1 MNRGQT
7 PIATTWEETMKYLL
21 VGAAVA
27 ASLAVPATAQE
38 VSLGRFFGA
47 CEDAGTDTKTSVGE
61 ACIIQ
66 SIINAASAEIDG
78 VTVNTLPT
86 DWGNFYDQIKASY
99 AGGTPPDIHVM
110 HRHRVPEFAG
120 LGAVADLTDDLAGA
134 GIDVSDWAPAA
145 LDAVSLDGGIYGVP
159 MDFHAN
165 LWHVN
170 MDLMEAAGLVMDG
183 KPVLPTSPAE
193 LLAHAQKVKDATGQD
208 YLAADFAQFPIGV
221 RLTLALMWQQGANI
235 FDGDT
240 ATINNDAA
248 KNAVSS
254 MTQLF
259 DAGLANP
266 QLNYADSQQA
276 FLNGEA
282 AILVNGTWVVDFYTA
297 EAAKA
302 EVGLN
307 NYYVADFPTLFD
319 TGATW
324 ADSHMWA
331 IPASLKANDPAKYQA
346 ALKVLAFIND
356 HNIDWARTGHMAVRN
371 SVLESADYAALPHRA
386 EYAGTAAIAKDT
398 PPSEKYGAIQDVLNR
413 ELQAIWLT
421 GKSAD
426 AALADAEAEVQDLLD
441 R

>member
-1 MNRGQT
+1 MKHVLWT
-7 PIATTWEETMKYLL
+7 AT
-21 VGAAVA
+21 VA
-27 ASLAVPATAQE
+27 ATLATGAFAQE
-38 VSLGRFFGA
+38 VTLGRFFGA
-47 CEDAGTDTKTSVGE
+47 CEDAGTDPTATTGE

-66 SIINAASAEIDG
+66 SIINAADAELDG
-78 VTVNTLPT
+78 ITVKTLPT
-86 DWGNFYDQIKASY
+86 DWGNYYDQIKAAY
-99 AGGTPPDIHVM
+99 AGGTPPDVHVM
-110 HRHRVPEFAG
+110 HRHRIPEFAG
-120 LGAVADLTDDLAGA
+120 LGALAEISGDLANV
-134 GIDVSDWAPAA
+134 GIDPDDWSPAA
-145 LDAVSLDGGIYGVP
+145 LDAVSYNGGIYGVP

-170 MDLMEAAGLVMDG
+170 MDIMAEAGLVEDG
-183 KPVLPTSPAE
+183 KPVLPSSPEE
-193 LLAHAQKVKDATGQD
+193 LLEHAQKVKDATGKD

-221 RLTLALMWQQGANI
+221 RVVLALMWQQDANI
-235 FDGDT
+235 FTEDGT
-240 ATINNDAA
+240 ATINTPEA
-248 KNAVSS
+248 KNAVTAI
-254 MTQLF
+254 TQLF

-297 EAAKA
+297 EAAKE
-302 EVGLN
+302 EVGLD

-331 IPASLKANDPAKYQA
+331 IPSTLDGDKKTA

-356 HNIDWARTGHMAVRN
+356 HNIDWARTGHMAVRK
-371 SVLESADYAALPHRA
+371 SVVASDAYTSLPHRD
-386 EYAGTAAIAKDT
+386 EYTGTAAIARDT
-398 PPSEKYGAIQDVLNR
+398 PPSKRYGAIQDVLNR

-421 GKSAD
+421 DKPVAD
-426 AALADAEAEVQDLLD
+426 ALDDAELEVQDLLD

>member
-1 MNRGQT
+1 MKHVLIT
-7 PIATTWEETMKYLL
+7 AAAAATIAT
-21 VGAAVA
+21 GAM
-27 ASLAVPATAQE
+27 AQE
-38 VSLGRFFGA
+38 VTLGRFFGA
-47 CEDAGTDTKTSVGE
+47 CEDAGTDTKASVGE
-61 ACIIQ
+61 PCIIQ

-86 DWGNFYDQIKASY
+86 DWGNYYDQIKAAY
-99 AGGTPPDIHVM
+99 AGGTPPDVHVM
-110 HRHRVPEFAG
+110 HRHRIPEFAG
-120 LGAVADLTDDLAGA
+120 LGALADLSDDLAAA
-134 GIDVSDWAPAA
+134 GIDTSDWAPAA
-145 LDAVSLDGGIYGVP
+145 LDAVSFNGGIYGVP

-170 MDLMEAAGLVMDG
+170 MDLMAQAGLVENG
-183 KPVLPTSPAE
+183 QPVLPSSPEE
-193 LLAHAQKVKDATGQD
+193 LLAHAQQVKEATGQD

-221 RLTLALMWQQGANI
+221 RLTLALMWQQDANI

-240 ATINNDAA
+240 ATIDNDAA
-248 KNAVSS
+248 RNAVTAI
-254 MTQLF
+254 TQLF
-259 DAGLANP
+259 DAGVANP

-282 AILVNGTWVVDFYTA
+282 AILVNGTWVVDFYDA
-297 EAAKA
+297 EAAKE
-302 EVGLN
+302 EVALD

-331 IPASLKANDPAKYQA
+331 IPASLKANDAEGYAA

-371 SVLESADYAALPHRA
+371 SVLESADYANLPHRD
-386 EYAGTAAIAKDT
+386 EYTGTAAIARDT
-398 PPSEKYGAIQDVLNR
+398 PPSERYGAIQDVLNR

-421 GKSAD
+421 GKSVD
-426 AALADAEAEVQDLLD
+426 MALADAEAEVQDLLD

>member
-1 MNRGQT
+1 
-7 PIATTWEETMKYLL
+7 
-21 VGAAVA
+21 
-27 ASLAVPATAQE
+27 
-38 VSLGRFFGA
+38 
-47 CEDAGTDTKTSVGE
+47 
-61 ACIIQ
+61 
-66 SIINAASAEIDG
+66 
-78 VTVNTLPT
+78 
-86 DWGNFYDQIKASY
+86 
-99 AGGTPPDIHVM
+99 M

-120 LGAVADLTDDLAGA
+120 LGAVADLSADLSDA
-134 GIDVSDWAPAA
+134 GINTSDWATAA
-145 LDAVSLDGGIYGVP
+145 LDAVSYNGGIYGVP

-170 MDLMEAAGLVMDG
+170 MDIMAKAGLVNDG
-183 KPVLPTSPAE
+183 KPILPSSPE
-193 LLAHAQKVKDATGQD
+193 EMLEHAKKVKNATGHD
-208 YLAADFAQFPIGV
+208 YLAADFAQYPIGV

-248 KNAVSS
+248 RNAVTA

-259 DAGLANP
+259 DAGTANP

-276 FLNGEA
+276 FLNGES

-297 EAAKA
+297 EAAKS
-302 EVGLN
+302 EVALN
-307 NYYVADFPTLFD
+307 NYYVADFPTLFSE
-319 TGATW
+319 GATW

-331 IPASLKANDPAKYQA
+331 IPASLKANDPKKYSA

-371 SVLESADYAALPHRA
+371 SVLNSS
-386 EYAGTAAIAKDT
+386 EYASLAHRDEYTGTAAIARDT
-398 PPSEKYGAIQDVLNR
+398 PPSAKYGAIQDVLNR

-421 GKSAD
+421 DKDMS

>member
-1 MNRGQT
+1 
-7 PIATTWEETMKYLL
+7 MKYLL
-21 VGAAVA
+21 VGAAFA

-47 CEDAGTDTKTSVGE
+47 CEDAGTDTKASVGE

-120 LGAVADLTDDLAGA
+120 LGAVADLTEDLAGA

-421 GKSAD
+421 GKSVD

>member
-1 MNRGQT
+1 MKYVLLTAAMAAG
-7 PIATTWEETMKYLL
+7 IATT
-21 VGAAVA
+21 A
-27 ASLAVPATAQE
+27 PAQE
-38 VSLGRFFGA
+38 ITLGRFFGA
-47 CEDAGTDTKTSVGE
+47 CEDAGTDTTASSGE

-66 SIINAASAEIDG
+66 SIINAADAELEGISI
-78 VTVNTLPT
+78 NTLPT
-86 DWGNFYDQIKASY
+86 DWGNYYDQVKAAY
-99 AGGTPPDIHVM
+99 AGGTPPDVHVM

-120 LGAVADLTDDLAGA
+120 LGAIAEISGELEAA
-134 GIDVSDWAPAA
+134 GIDASDWSPAA
-145 LDAVSLDGGIYGVP
+145 LDAVSFNGGIYGVP

-170 MDLMEAAGLVMDG
+170 MDLMAEAGLLEDG
-183 KPVLPTSPAE
+183 KPILPTSPEE
-193 LLAHAQKVKDATGQD
+193 LLAQAQQFKDATGQD

-221 RLTLALMWQQGANI
+221 RVVLALMWQQDANI
-235 FDGDT
+235 FSDDGT
-240 ATINNDAA
+240 ATINTKAGQ
-248 KNAVSS
+248 NAVTA

-282 AILVNGTWVVDFYTA
+282 GILVNGTWVVDFYTA
-297 EAAKA
+297 EAAKE
-302 EVGLN
+302 EVGLD
-307 NYYVADFPTLFD
+307 NYYVADFPTLFE

-331 IPASLKANDPAKYQA
+331 IPASLEGEERAA

-356 HNIDWARTGHMAVRN
+356 HNIDWARTGHMAVRT
-371 SVLESADYAALPHRA
+371 SVVESDAYQSLPHRD
-386 EYAGTAAIAKDT
+386 EYTGTAAIARDT
-398 PPSEKYGAIQDVLNR
+398 PPSERYGAIQDVLNR

-421 GKSAD
+421 GKTVE
-426 AALADAEAEVQDLLD
+426 AALGDAEIEVQDLLD

>member
-1 MNRGQT
+1 MKHVLLT
-7 PIATTWEETMKYLL
+7 AAAAATITT
-21 VGAAVA
+21 GAI
-27 ASLAVPATAQE
+27 AQE
-38 VSLGRFFGA
+38 ITLGRFFGA
-47 CEDAGTDTKTSVGE
+47 CEDAGTDTTTSVGE

-66 SIINAASAEIDG
+66 SIINAADAELDG
-78 VTVNTLPT
+78 ITINTLPT
-86 DWGNFYDQIKASY
+86 DWGNYYDQIKAAY
-99 AGGTPPDIHVM
+99 AGGTPPDVHVM
-110 HRHRVPEFAG
+110 HRHRIPEFAG
-120 LGAVADLTDDLAGA
+120 IGALAEISGDLEAA
-134 GIDVSDWAPAA
+134 GIDPSDWSPAA
-145 LDAVSLDGGIYGVP
+145 LDAVSFNGGIYGVP

-170 MDLMEAAGLVMDG
+170 MDIMAEAGLVENG
-183 KPVLPTSPAE
+183 KPVLPSSPEE
-193 LLAHAQKVKDATGQD
+193 LLAHAQQVKDATGMD

-221 RLTLALMWQQGANI
+221 RLVLALMWQQNANI
-235 FDGDT
+235 FTEDGT
-240 ATINNDAA
+240 ATINTDAG
-248 KNAVSS
+248 KNAVEAI
-254 MTQLF
+254 TQLF
-259 DAGLANP
+259 SAEYANP

-297 EAAKA
+297 EAAKE

-307 NYYVADFPTLFD
+307 SYYVADFPTLFE

-331 IPASLKANDPAKYQA
+331 IPSTLEGDEKMA

-371 SVLESADYAALPHRA
+371 SVVESEAYTSLPHRG
-386 EYAGTAAIAKDT
+386 EYTGTAAIAKDT
-398 PPSEKYGAIQDVLNR
+398 PPSERYGAIQDVLNR

-421 GKSAD
+421 GKSVE
-426 AALADAEAEVQDLLD
+426 AALGDAELEVQDLLD

>member
-1 MNRGQT
+1 
-7 PIATTWEETMKYLL
+7 MKHLII
-21 VGAAVA
+21 GAAVA
-27 ASLAVPATAQE
+27 ATVATGVSAQE
-38 VSLGRFFGA
+38 VTLGRFFGA
-47 CEDAGTDTKTSVGE
+47 CEDAGTDTKASVGE

-78 VTVNTLPT
+78 VTVTTLPT

-110 HRHRVPEFAG
+110 HRHRIPEFAG
-120 LGAVADLTDDLAGA
+120 LGALAELSSDLEAA
-134 GIDVSDWAPAA
+134 GIDSSDWSENA
-145 LDAVSLDGGIYGVP
+145 LAAVSYNGGIYGVP

-170 MDLMEAAGLVMDG
+170 MDVMEAAGLVENG
-183 KPVLPTSPAE
+183 APVLPSSPAE
-193 LLAHAQKVKDATGQD
+193 LLEHAQKVKDATGQD

-221 RLTLALMWQQGANI
+221 RLVLALMWQQNANI

-240 ATINNDAA
+240 ASINNDAA
-248 KNAVSS
+248 KNAVTA

-276 FLNGEA
+276 FLNGES

-302 EVGLN
+302 DVGLN
-307 NYYVADFPTLFD
+307 SYYVADFPTLFD

-331 IPASLKANDPAKYQA
+331 IPSTLEGDKRAA

-371 SVLESADYAALPHRA
+371 SVLASDEYANLPHRA
-386 EYAGTAAIAKDT
+386 EYTGTAAIARDT
-398 PPSEKYGAIQDVLNR
+398 PPSERYGAIQDVLNR

-421 GKSAD
+421 DKD
-426 AALADAEAEVQDLLD
+426 VETALADAEAEVQDLLD

>member
-1 MNRGQT
+1 
-7 PIATTWEETMKYLL
+7 MKHVIISAAL
-21 VGAAVA
+21 VAGLVA
-27 ASLAVPATAQE
+27 PATAQE
-38 VSLGRFFGA
+38 ISLGRFFGA

-78 VTVNTLPT
+78 VTVETLPT
-86 DWGNFYDQIKASY
+86 DWGNYYDQIKAAY
-99 AGGTPPDIHVM
+99 AGGTPPDVHVM

-120 LGAVADLTDDLAGA
+120 LGAVADLSADLAGA
-134 GIDVSDWAPAA
+134 GIDTSDWAPAA
-145 LDAVSLDGGIYGVP
+145 LDAVSYNGGIYGVP

-170 MDLMEAAGLVMDG
+170 MDLMAKAGLVADG
-183 KPVLPTSPAE
+183 KPILPSSPAE
-193 LLAHAQKVKDATGQD
+193 MLEHAKKVKEATGQD
-208 YLAADFAQFPIGV
+208 YLAADFAQYPIGV

-248 KNAVSS
+248 KNAVTS

-259 DAGLANP
+259 DAGVANP

-297 EAAKA
+297 EAAKS
-302 EVGLN
+302 EVALN
-307 NYYVADFPTLFD
+307 NYYVADFPTLFSE
-319 TGATW
+319 GATW

-331 IPASLKANDPAKYQA
+331 VPASLKAKDPAKYAA

-356 HNIDWARTGHMAVRN
+356 HNIDWARTGHMAVRS
-371 SVLESADYAALPHRA
+371 SVLNSADYAALAHRG
-386 EYAGTAAIAKDT
+386 EYTGTAAIARDT

-421 GKSAD
+421 GKD
-426 AALADAEAEVQDLLD
+426 VTAALSDAQTEVQDLLD

>member
-1 MNRGQT
+1 
-7 PIATTWEETMKYLL
+7 MKHLII
-21 VGAAVA
+21 GAAVA
-27 ASLAVPATAQE
+27 ATVVTGASAQE
-38 VSLGRFFGA
+38 ITLGRFFGA
-47 CEDAGTDTKTSVGE
+47 CEDAGTDTKASVGE

-66 SIINAASAEIDG
+66 SIINAADAELDG
-78 VTVNTLPT
+78 ISITTLPT
-86 DWGNFYDQIKASY
+86 DWGNYYDQIKASY
-99 AGGTPPDIHVM
+99 AGGTPPDVHVM
-110 HRHRVPEFAG
+110 HRHRIPEFAG
-120 LGAVADLTDDLAGA
+120 LGALAEISGELAAA
-134 GIDVSDWAPAA
+134 GIDPSDWSENA
-145 LDAVSLDGGIYGVP
+145 LAAVSYDGGIYGVP

-170 MDLMEAAGLVMDG
+170 MDLMERAGLVADG

-193 LLAHAQKVKDATGQD
+193 LLEHAQMVKDATGQD

-221 RLTLALMWQQGANI
+221 RLVLALMWQQNANI

-240 ATINNDAA
+240 ATINKEAA
-248 KNAVSS
+248 TNAVTT

-259 DAGLANP
+259 DAELANP

-331 IPASLKANDPAKYQA
+331 IPASLQGDKRAA

-371 SVLESADYAALPHRA
+371 SVLESAEYAALPHRD
-386 EYAGTAAIAKDT
+386 EYTGTAAIARDT
-398 PPSEKYGAIQDVLNR
+398 PPSERYGAIQDVLNR

-421 GKSAD
+421 GKAVD
-426 AALADAEAEVQDLLD
+426 VALADAEAEVQDLLD

>member
-1 MNRGQT
+1 
-7 PIATTWEETMKYLL
+7 MKHVIISAAL
-21 VGAAVA
+21 VAGLVA
-27 ASLAVPATAQE
+27 PATAQE
-38 VSLGRFFGA
+38 ISLGRFFGA

-78 VTVNTLPT
+78 VTVETLPT
-86 DWGNFYDQIKASY
+86 DWGNYYDQIKAAY
-99 AGGTPPDIHVM
+99 AGGTPPDVHVM

-120 LGAVADLTDDLAGA
+120 LGAVADLSADLAGA
-134 GIDVSDWAPAA
+134 GIDTSDWAPAA
-145 LDAVSLDGGIYGVP
+145 LDAVSYNGGIYGVP

-170 MDLMEAAGLVMDG
+170 MDLMAKAGLVADG
-183 KPVLPTSPAE
+183 KPILPSSPAE
-193 LLAHAQKVKDATGQD
+193 MLEHAKKVKEATGQD
-208 YLAADFAQFPIGV
+208 YLAADFAQYPIGV

-248 KNAVSS
+248 KNAVTS

-259 DAGLANP
+259 DAGVANP

-297 EAAKA
+297 EAAKS
-302 EVGLN
+302 EVALN
-307 NYYVADFPTLFD
+307 NYYVADFPTLFSE
-319 TGATW
+319 GATW

-331 IPASLKANDPAKYQA
+331 VPASLKAKDPAKYAA

-356 HNIDWARTGHMAVRN
+356 HNIDWARTGHMAVRS
-371 SVLESADYAALPHRA
+371 SVLNSADYAALAHRG
-386 EYAGTAAIAKDT
+386 EYTGTAAIARDT

-421 GKSAD
+421 GKD
-426 AALADAEAEVQDLLD
+426 VTAALSDAQTEVQDILD